1 MALAFRAGLE
11 QSQSSCKNGGSVVLK
26 AGRGVQRARG
36 RVLSGARAG
45 WARHGSGAG
54 AGGRGRARVRVR
66 PGPGNRRQ
74 GIRSRFPGS
83 GGLLEWPGS
92 AHGCLTA
99 LWPLLRPSGRGFG
112 GVGLKWCPVSRR
124 SGRQLCRNPAGPA
137 SDTRRRCLGDAVAG
151 SAREQPKQPLRRG
164 GVPGRG
170 HGRTRAPVAGHY
182 RWT

>member
-1 MALAFRAGLE
+1 MGV
-11 QSQSSCKNGGSVVLK
+11 GGSE
-26 AGRGVQRARG
+26 GREGGPTR
-36 RVLSGARAG
+36 ARAG
-45 WARHGSGAG
+45 AERCQGRMGTAREWSWCGRQGQGTGAG
-54 AGGRGRARVRVR
+54 QAR
-66 PGPGNRRQ
+66 PWESP
-74 GIRSRFPGS
+74 S
-83 GGLLEWPGS
+83 GHQEPFSGVWRTTGVARS